1 MSNPQETLRLLA
13 ALEADAEKAAR
24 RRDAEAKA
32 KVQATARGRREREEA
47 RDALRPV
54 FRATVES
61 AAPVLDAFLA
71 SPEWARLRLAVGRMR
86 GTSAP
91 SELALP
97 PLYVK
102 GRLRRRATRLRAVFE
117 DEAWSVSAL
126 RGGVWGWTVGPR
138 LSLAG
143 KTGFYM
149 APTRT
154 LFASESG
161 LMPLLEW
168 FETTTATDAS
178 VAVALRFCE
187 IVKDGSLLRRLVP
200 ARR

>member
-1 MSNPQETLRLLA
+1 MCRHDDARLLA
-13 ALEADAEKAAR
+13 ALEAEAERAALR
-24 RRDAEAKA
+24 REAEAEER
-32 KVQATARGRREREEA
+32 VEATTRGRREREEA
-47 RDALRPV
+47 REALRPV
-54 FRATVES
+54 FRAAVES
-61 AAPVLDAFLA
+61 AAPVLDTFLA
-71 SPEWARLRLAVGRMR
+71 SPEWTRLRLAVGRLR

-91 SELALP
+91 AELALP

-102 GRLRRRATRLRAVFE
+102 GSLRRRPTRLRAVFE

-126 RGGVWGWTVGPR
+126 HGGVWGWTVGPR
-138 LSLAG
+138 LSLSG

-161 LMPLLEW
+161 LMPLVEW
-168 FETTTATDAS
+168 FEKPTATDAA

-187 IVKDGSLLRRLVP
+187 IVNEGCLLRRLAP